1 MTHWTTHYIGIPYKP
16 GGRDRDGLDCW
27 GLVHLIYSEQ
37 LATILPLV
45 PGTVVDNHLSISRD
59 ILLECKNGW
68 AEVIAPTEFCGV
80 EMTQRTIGHHAGV
93 WTEAD
98 GGKIIHCWEGHP
110 VAADTLRTLRFKGFR
125 VIKFVRYGIHP

>member
-1 MTHWTTHYIGIPYKP
+1 MTHWTTRYIGIPYKP

-27 GLVHLIYSEQ
+27 GLVR
-37 LATILPLV
+37 LV
-45 PGTVVDNHLSISRD
+45 YQEEFG
-59 ILLECKNGW
+59 ILLPSVQGDMSRETLRGCKQGW
-68 AEVIAPTEFCGV
+68 VEIIAPAEFCGI
-80 EMTQRTIGHHAGV
+80 EMTQRTVGHHAGV

-98 GGKIIHCWEGHP
+98 GGKIIHCWEGHS